1 MKNKV
6 LKCFSIMAM
15 ALIFTMFIPNNAKA
29 QTVQNEGIKI
39 NFGEINFSIP
49 DYTEDE
55 VVVKVLADNKVNIID
70 KETGAI
76 LETVTCVNIPEN
88 SPKLDKIKE
97 NSLNDYGNEDT
108 FYYGIQRDKTDAL
121 ATVRLEV
128 VVVLYRSGSFS
139 SIQSIEGQDMFIIS
153 SSFSTL
159 ENVSTYARSVSGTFP
174 STNIEYY
181 GSGVITITTEI
192 TSGSELAIGFSIKE
206 VTNLGYSVNPWNCGF
221 LFLKPSP

>member
-128 VVVLYRSGSFS
+128 RGS
-139 SIQSIEGQDMFIIS
+139 
-153 SSFSTL
+153 
-159 ENVSTYARSVSGTFP
+159 
-174 STNIEYY
+174 
-181 GSGVITITTEI
+181 
-192 TSGSELAIGFSIKE
+192 
-206 VTNLGYSVNPWNCGF
+206 CGF
-221 LFLKPSP
+221 I

>member
-121 ATVRLEV
+121 ATVRLKV
-128 VVVLYRSGSFS
+128 RGS
-139 SIQSIEGQDMFIIS
+139 
-153 SSFSTL
+153 
-159 ENVSTYARSVSGTFP
+159 
-174 STNIEYY
+174 
-181 GSGVITITTEI
+181 
-192 TSGSELAIGFSIKE
+192 
-206 VTNLGYSVNPWNCGF
+206 CGF
-221 LFLKPSP
+221 I